1 MLIKIVA
8 LFVLLPATSANI
20 GNSVALLLGNREEST
35 FDTFVF
41 FATLPKSLL
50 PFPSK
55 LGAFFFIIQILVCHV
70 GVIN

>member
-8 LFVLLPATSANI
+8 LFVLLPAASANT
-20 GNSVALLLGNREEST
+20 GNSVTLLLGNREEST
-35 FDTFVF
+35 FDFSLDELLRKLYHVF

-55 LGAFFFIIQILVCHV
+55 LGAFFL
-70 GVIN
+70 